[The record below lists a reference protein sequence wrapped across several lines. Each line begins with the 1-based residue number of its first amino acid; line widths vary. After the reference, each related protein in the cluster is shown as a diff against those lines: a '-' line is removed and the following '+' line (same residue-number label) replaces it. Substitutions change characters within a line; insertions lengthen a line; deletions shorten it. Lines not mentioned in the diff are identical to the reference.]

1 MTIRLKKKKEQKKP
15 PFKLS
20 QKRKKK
26 IEIDPELLIKI
37 TNVKTQSNT
46 MLHER

>member
-1 MTIRLKKKKEQKKP
+1 MANTER
-15 PFKLS
+15 
-20 QKRKKK
+20 RAAKKK